1 MTDKSREYQR
11 AVDYLCGIIESGEL
25 KEGQKLPSERSIAET
40 LSISRNS
47 IREALRSLENMG
59 VVESRVGSGSY
70 LSCNA
75 SETISETIEMM
86 LLMKRTNRGEVCSFR
101 RNMEKAVCREII
113 ESGSFS
119 RWEAKISAVLYKS
132 DKAVDNSELAR
143 LDEEFHFLLIKST
156 ENSLWITIL
165 EAVAKIYR
173 RWIDKAL
180 GNAAEDVKG
189 QLKNAHRLIVKAL
202 GEGDFT
208 ACCRAIDYHYDI
220 ADRELSKIEMERR
233 IKL

>member
-1 MTDKSREYQR
+1 MTEKSREYHR
-11 AVDYLCGIIESGEL
+11 AVDYLCSLIESGEIT
-25 KEGQKLPSERSIAET
+25 EGQKLPSERSIAET

-86 LLMKRTNRGEVCSFR
+86 LLIKRTNRSEVCSFR

-113 ESGSFS
+113 DSGSFS
-119 RWEAKISAVLYKS
+119 RWEPKISAVLHKS
-132 DKAVDNSELAR
+132 DNAAGNCELVL
-143 LDEEFHFLLIKST
+143 LDEEFHFLLVKAT

-165 EAVAKIYR
+165 DAVAKIYR
-173 RWIDKAL
+173 RWINKAL
-180 GNAAEDVKG
+180 SNAAEDVKG
-189 QLKNAHRLIVKAL
+189 QLKNAHRLIVKAI
-202 GEGDFT
+202 GEGDFS

-220 ADRELSKIEMERR
+220 ADRELSKLEMERR
-233 IKL
+233 IK

>member
-1 MTDKSREYQR
+1 MTEKSREYHR
-11 AVDYLCGIIESGEL
+11 AVDYLCSLIESGEIT
-25 KEGQKLPSERSIAET
+25 EGQKLPSERSIAET

-86 LLMKRTNRGEVCSFR
+86 LLIKRTNRSEVCSFR

-113 ESGSFS
+113 DSGSFS
-119 RWEAKISAVLYKS
+119 RWEPKISAVLHKS
-132 DKAVDNSELAR
+132 DNAAGNCELVL
-143 LDEEFHFLLIKST
+143 LDEEFHFLLVKAT

-165 EAVAKIYR
+165 DAVAKIYR
-173 RWIDKAL
+173 RWISKAL
-180 GNAAEDVKG
+180 SNAAEDVKG
-189 QLKNAHRLIVKAL
+189 QLKNAHRLIVKAI
-202 GEGDFT
+202 GEGDFS

-220 ADRELSKIEMERR
+220 ADRELSKLEMERR
-233 IKL
+233 IK

>member
-1 MTDKSREYQR
+1 MTEKGREYHR
-11 AVDYLCGIIESGEL
+11 AVDYLCGLIESGEL

-70 LSCNA
+70 ISCNA

-86 LLMKRTNRGEVCSFR
+86 LLMKRTNRSEVCSFR
-101 RNMEKAVCREII
+101 RNMEKAVCKEII
-113 ESGSFS
+113 DSGSFG
-119 RWEAKISAVLYKS
+119 RWEAKISAVLHKS
-132 DKAVDNSELAR
+132 DNAAGTCELVL
-143 LDEEFHFLLIKST
+143 LDEEFHFLLVKAT

-173 RWIDKAL
+173 RWINKAL
-180 GNAAEDVKG
+180 VNAAEDVKG

-202 GEGDFT
+202 GEGDFA
-208 ACCRAIDYHYDI
+208 ACCRAIDFHYDI
-220 ADRELSKIEMERR
+220 ADRELSKLEMERR